1 MQGNSDESKRV
12 KPPANEE
19 QTKEEQDLDEA
30 LYDTFP
36 ASDPV
41 SVTQKG
47 EPTAPPRGEESDRK
61 RKADEVKRK

>member
-1 MQGNSDESKRV
+1 MQENSGDERRV
-12 KPPANEE
+12 KVPKDAEE
-19 QTKEEQDLDEA
+19 SKEEQDLDEA

-41 SVTQKG
+41 SVVQKG
-47 EPTAPPRGEESDRK
+47 EPTAPARGEESDRK

>member
-1 MQGNSDESKRV
+1 MQENSRDDKRV
-12 KPPANEE
+12 KPPADAEE
-19 QTKEEQDLDEA
+19 TKEEQDLDEA

-41 SVTQKG
+41 SVIQKD
-47 EPTAPPRGEESDRK
+47 EPTAPARGEESDRK